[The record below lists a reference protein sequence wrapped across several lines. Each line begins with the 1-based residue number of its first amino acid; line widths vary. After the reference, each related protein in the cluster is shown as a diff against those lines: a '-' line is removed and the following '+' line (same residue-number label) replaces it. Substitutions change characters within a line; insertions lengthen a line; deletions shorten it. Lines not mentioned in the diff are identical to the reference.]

1 MDSIVVAST
10 QGARIV
16 GWPGAT
22 GVPDE
27 PAAERASRGGID
39 VQHIHTQAHG
49 VGRDGGALRAARAA
63 SGDAGAGRSARV
75 RVLHGSGD
83 APAVDVYAGKN
94 AVVEGLE
101 FGTITDYLTVPAGEY
116 RIRVVPAGATL
127 KEGPAVIDAALT
139 FEGGTATTVAATGS
153 LEEGIIP
160 QVLLDE
166 PSPSVDM
173 AQARVV
179 HFAYDAPAVDIAPV
193 GGDPIIT
200 DLAFPDDSGYAD
212 LPPGTYTLEVRAAGS
227 PDAVVTLDPLTLAAG
242 TSSSAFAVGS
252 LEAGTFTVVPALDA
266 SIPTTAQ
273 LRVLHG
279 SPDAPPVDIVVNG
292 VRVFGN
298 LPFGANSPYLTVPVG
313 DNEIRVIAS
322 GAAVDGPAVIEA
334 TLPFEGD
341 TRTTV
346 VASNVLDSIEA
357 NVIAD
362 KTRVKAKQ
370 AQIRVGHLSADAPN
384 VDIAA
389 DGSAAK
395 DALLK
400 DVPYQTVSD
409 YLTVAPGDLDL
420 DVREPGKKAVIA
432 DLPALPLEK
441 GTNYSAYAIGS
452 PADGSFQVVLLVD
465 AAGRVVDLA

>member
-1 MDSIVVAST
+1 MFTRSTRKATAWAASVAL
-10 QGARIV
+10 AALLV
-16 GWPGAT
+16 M
-22 GVPDE
+22 
-27 PAAERASRGGID
+27 PAA
-39 VQHIHTQAHG
+39 
-49 VGRDGGALRAARAA
+49 ALAQ
-63 SGDAGAGRSARV
+63 DETARV

-83 APAVDVYAGKN
+83 APAVDVYAGRN
-94 AVVEGLE
+94 AVVEDLE
-101 FGTITDYLTVPAGEY
+101 FGAITDYLTVPAGES

-127 KEGPAVIDAALT
+127 KEGPVVIDATLT

-153 LEEGIIP
+153 SEDGIIP

-200 DLAFPDDSGYAD
+200 ELAYPDDSGYAD

-252 LEAGTFTVVPALDA
+252 LEAGTFRVVPALDA

-273 LRVLHG
+273 VRILHG
-279 SPDAPPVDIVVNG
+279 SPDAPAIDVVVNG

-298 LPFGANSPYLTVPVG
+298 VPFGANSPYLTVPVG
-313 DNEIRVIAS
+313 ENQIQIIPAGASVVEGPFVI
-322 GAAVDGPAVIEA
+322 DA

-341 TRTTV
+341 TRTTI
-346 VASNVLDSIEA
+346 VASNVLEDIEA
-357 NVIAD
+357 NVMAD
-362 KTRVKAKQ
+362 RSRVKGKQ
-370 AQIRVGHLSADAPN
+370 AQVRVGHFSADAPN

-389 DGSAAK
+389 DDSAAK
-395 DALLK
+395 DAILK
-400 DVPYQTVSD
+400 DVAYQTVSD
-409 YLTVAPGDLDL
+409 YLTLKPGELDL
-420 DVREPGKKAVIA
+420 DVREPGKKAIIA
-432 DLPALPLEK
+432 DLPVLILEK

-452 PADGSFQVVLLVD
+452 PADETFQVVLLVD
-465 AAGRVVDLA
+465 ASAE

>member
-1 MDSIVVAST
+1 MFTTST
-10 QGARIV
+10 RK
-16 GWPGAT
+16 AT
-22 GVPDE
+22 AWAATAALTALLVL
-27 PAAERASRGGID
+27 PAA
-39 VQHIHTQAHG
+39 
-49 VGRDGGALRAARAA
+49 ALAQ
-63 SGDAGAGRSARV
+63 DESARV

-83 APAVDVYAGKN
+83 APAVDVYAGKD

-101 FGTITDYLTVPAGEY
+101 FGAITDYLTVPAGEY

-127 KEGPAVIDAALT
+127 KEGPVVIDAELT

-200 DLAFPDDSGYAD
+200 ELAYPDDSGYAD
-212 LPPGTYTLEVRAAGS
+212 LPPGTYDPRGPRCWEPGCGRDADRSPWLPGPAPAPSPSAALKPAPSPWCRRSTPPSPPRPSCGSSTVR
-227 PDAVVTLDPLTLAAG
+227 LM
-242 TSSSAFAVGS
+242 
-252 LEAGTFTVVPALDA
+252 
-266 SIPTTAQ
+266 
-273 LRVLHG
+273 RR
-279 SPDAPPVDIVVNG
+279 PVDIVVNG
-292 VRVFGN
+292 VRIFGN

-313 DNEIRVIAS
+313 ENQIQVVPAGASVTEGPFVI
-322 GAAVDGPAVIEA
+322 DA

-346 VASNVLDSIEA
+346 VASNFLDGIEA
-357 NVIAD
+357 NVIPD
-362 KTRVKAKQ
+362 RTRVKAKK
-370 AQIRVGHLSADAPN
+370 AQIRVGHFSADAPN

-400 DVPYQTVSD
+400 DVPYQAVSD
-409 YLTVAPGDLDL
+409 YLAVAPGELDL

-465 AAGRVVDLA
+465 AQAE